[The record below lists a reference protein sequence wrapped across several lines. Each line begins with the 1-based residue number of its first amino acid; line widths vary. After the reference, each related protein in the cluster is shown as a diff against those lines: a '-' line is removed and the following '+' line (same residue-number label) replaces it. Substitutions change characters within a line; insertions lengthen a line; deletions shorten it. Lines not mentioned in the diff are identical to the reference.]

1 MLPLLPF
8 SCQFKCTDFASL
20 PDCGDNERGN
30 HKYSGI
36 TLKLSMWLLSAVFA
50 AAAPAVAAEQM
61 NLQGHQLA
69 YYVEGHKLTVT
80 SDGVAP
86 FEGKCLRVDYDGL
99 IFENPNGPV
108 PVKLAKYK
116 VAVIKVSDIG
126 GRQIT
131 RLVNRT
137 GPALN
142 YGRKAIFSPAAPLG
156 LVVTPAVVAH
166 FLISTPFCLIGGLFA
181 TLKPPLG

>member
-1 MLPLLPF
+1 M
-8 SCQFKCTDFASL
+8 KFAPL
-20 PDCGDNERGN
+20 PDSGDNPRRN
-30 HKYSGI
+30 NPYSGF
-36 TLKLSMWLLSAVFA
+36 TMKLSMWLLSAVLT
-50 AAAPAVAAEQM
+50 AAAPAVAAGQM
-61 NLQGHQLA
+61 SLQWNQLA

-80 SDGVAP
+80 ADGAAP

-108 PVKLAKYK
+108 PVKLARYK
-116 VAVIKVSDIG
+116 VATIKVSDIG
-126 GRQIT
+126 GRQMT
-131 RLVNRT
+131 RLAHRT

-166 FLISTPFCLIGGLFA
+166 FLISTPFCLIGDLFA
-181 TLKPPLG
+181 TLEPPLEIRVVDKAQTVN

>member
-1 MLPLLPF
+1 
-8 SCQFKCTDFASL
+8 
-20 PDCGDNERGN
+20 
-30 HKYSGI
+30 
-36 TLKLSMWLLSAVFA
+36 MWLLSAVFA

-61 NLQGHQLA
+61 NLQWHQLA

-126 GRQIT
+126 GRQMT

-142 YGRKAIFSPAAPLG
+142 YGRKQSDIFAGRSARA
-156 LVVTPAVVAH
+156 
-166 FLISTPFCLIGGLFA
+166 GGDSRSGGALPYQYTVLSHWRSLRNA
-181 TLKPPLG
+181 GTSSRDPRGRQKSDSELTYV